1 MMIAKINNYKGVI
14 IFYLLLAL
22 TIICVAERNKMID
35 KQKMI
40 STSEI
45 SSFKYEI

>member
-35 KQKMI
+35 KQNMI
-40 STSEI
+40 SNVPI
-45 SSFKYEI
+45 SAIGY